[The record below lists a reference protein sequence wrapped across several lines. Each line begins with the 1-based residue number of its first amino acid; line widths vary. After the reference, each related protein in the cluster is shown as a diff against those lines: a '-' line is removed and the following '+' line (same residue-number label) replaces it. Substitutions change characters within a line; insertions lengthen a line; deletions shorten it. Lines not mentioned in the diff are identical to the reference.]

1 MKKPIRIIS
10 ACLAFLILFG
20 ALPAAAANAS
30 GRGQSSA
37 EALYKL
43 GLVQGYATADGSV
56 NFALEDGL
64 TRAQAMA
71 LVVRFLGAEAEATE
85 GSFAHPFSDV
95 PAWASP
101 YVGYT
106 YTNGITQGV
115 DKTHFGTDTII
126 TEAAFLTSILRV
138 LGYVDQND
146 GSGDFVWSD
155 PFTLAKSAGLTENS
169 APGAAFCRGDAF
181 QICYR
186 ALTATPK
193 SGDRLCD
200 RLVRAGAADA
210 QIMAEVLA
218 ETLTGGLRIGGVPVT
233 EYTIV
238 VGASANAIETIAA
251 KDLADAVKEAYG
263 RELPVV
269 ADSAPATANEIV
281 VGDTTRAVSQKAGT
295 LTGTEAA
302 LLIDGTSVCLRGASN
317 TVLRR
322 LCQYFEKEYIEGKPG
337 IDLTDEDSKMR
348 DFIQNPLRT
357 ATPAGDPCI
366 LYDQETACYYA
377 VYSSPKNDRVTLYR
391 AKTLSE
397 LRTAEGKD
405 IYVAS
410 DTGEIKHKLYA
421 PEIVKVDGKWYIYA
435 SGATDLSE
443 KGNGKPAK
451 SIRLF
456 CLEAVGDDPYG
467 DYIFKGFLSDT
478 LWAIDA
484 HVFTYQGENYVTC
497 ARILSGNV
505 ITIARLE
512 NPWTIDHKRVSVLS
526 SATLDFETKD
536 GKVNEGPYTFEHDG
550 RLFLVYSANNVTS
563 PYYCLGL
570 LEFTGTDILSKA
582 SWTKYD
588 KVMFTAGNNVYAPGH
603 CSVFLS
609 PDGSEYWLAYH
620 ARTTEKGERYL
631 HVQKFGFDES
641 GMPVFGE
648 PVSQY
653 ESRFAPSGE

>member
-10 ACLAFLILFG
+10 VFLAFLILFS
-20 ALPAAAANAS
+20 ALPASAAADAS
-30 GRGQSSA
+30 RSSA

-43 GLVQGYATADGSV
+43 GLVQGYAAADGGV
-56 NFALEDGL
+56 NFALEDSL

-71 LVVRFLGAEAEATE
+71 LVVRFLGAEVEALE

-95 PAWASP
+95 PAWAAP
-101 YVGYT
+101 YVGYV
-106 YTNGITQGV
+106 YTNGIAQGI
-115 DKTHFGTDTII
+115 DKTRFGTDAGI

-138 LGYVDQND
+138 LGYEDAND
-146 GSGDFVWSD
+146 GGGDFVWSD
-155 PFTLAKSAGLTENS
+155 PFTLAKTAGLTENS

-186 ALTATPK
+186 ALTAAPK

-200 RLVRAGAADA
+200 RLVQAGAVDA
-210 QIMAEVLA
+210 QAMAAVLA
-218 ETLTGGLRIGGVPVT
+218 ETSAGGLRIGGAPIT

-238 VGASANAIETIAA
+238 VGAGANAIETIAA
-251 KDLADAVKEAYG
+251 RDLADAVKEAYG
-263 RELPVV
+263 TELPVID
-269 ADSAPATANEIV
+269 DSAPAAANEIV
-281 VGDTTRAVSQKAGT
+281 IGDTTRAISRKAGS

-302 LLIDGTSVCLRGASN
+302 LLIEGTSVCLRGASN

-322 LCQYFEKEYIEGKPG
+322 LCQYFAEEYIEGKVG

-357 ATPAGDPCI
+357 ATPGGDPCI
-366 LYDQETACYYA
+366 IYDHETAYYYA

-391 AKTLSE
+391 AKTLAE

-405 IYVAS
+405 VYVAS

-443 KGNGKPAK
+443 KGSGKPAK

-467 DYIFKGFLSDT
+467 DYIFKGFLNDT

-497 ARILSGNV
+497 ARILNGNV

-512 NPWTIDHKRVSVLS
+512 NPWTIDPKRISVLS
-526 SATLDFETKD
+526 SATFDFETKD

-609 PDGSEYWLAYH
+609 PDGAEYWLAYH